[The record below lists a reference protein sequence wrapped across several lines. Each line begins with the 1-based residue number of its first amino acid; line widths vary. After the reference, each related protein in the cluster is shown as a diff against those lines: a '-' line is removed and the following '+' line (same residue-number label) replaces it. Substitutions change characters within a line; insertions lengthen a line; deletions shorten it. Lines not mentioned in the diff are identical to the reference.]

1 MRYLVTLLI
10 LFVVVLSSGCDPEDT
25 SGYNCT
31 PEGCF
36 ADPANAQYLTLEDC
50 LSACDEENNT
60 NQSGGPFS
68 FEITLNGNT
77 YAAAGDCA
85 TYTGNSTGCTGYGGI
100 VGGLMTI
107 NLNSLDPSSDNYISG
122 GYISMGLSCEN
133 PFVGINEFS
142 ISGTDDWPDYASY
155 HQLSVQSMYL
165 QPYNYIS
172 APYSLAGAYML
183 DNTTTMADLG
193 YSLTSG
199 GTWISSELYQCPKLT
214 FNITSLG
221 TSDWDPV
228 AAFESGCG
236 FNGENIEGSY
246 SGTIYLLDFSTL
258 SENPTYAEIQ
268 EFENMP
274 FTVPLEIEVSFSVP
288 RTS

>member
-1 MRYLVTLLI
+1 MMPLI
-10 LFVVVLSSGCDPEDT
+10 LSFVVLSSGCDPEDT

-60 NQSGGPFS
+60 NQSGGPWS

-85 TYTGNSTGCTGYGGI
+85 AYLANSTGYGGI

-107 NLNSLDPSSDNYISG
+107 NLKSLDPSSESYISG

-133 PFVGINEFS
+133 PFVGVNEFS
-142 ISGTDDWPDYASY
+142 ISGTDDWLDYASY
-155 HQLSVQSMYL
+155 QQLSVQSMYL
-165 QPYNYIS
+165 PPYNQF
-172 APYSLAGAYML
+172 APYSLGSAYML

-193 YSLTSG
+193 YQVSSG
-199 GTWISSELYQCPKLT
+199 NWYVDDLNDLADPLYESPKLT

-221 TSDWDPV
+221 TLDYDPLAYLV
-228 AAFESGCG
+228 GGCG
-236 FNGENIEGSY
+236 FFGENIEGSY

-268 EFENMP
+268 ELENMP